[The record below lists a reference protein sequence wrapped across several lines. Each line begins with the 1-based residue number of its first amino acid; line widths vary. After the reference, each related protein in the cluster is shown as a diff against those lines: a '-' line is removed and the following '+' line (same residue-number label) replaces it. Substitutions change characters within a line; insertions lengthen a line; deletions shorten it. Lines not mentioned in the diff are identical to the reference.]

1 MPIFLIYLI
10 FILLGIALGLIY
22 DVFKILR
29 CLIQNKIFI
38 FFVDVFYFLVCSVSI
53 FYFCLIYNSG
63 KIRYFVLQGVLIGV
77 FLHKITLSKFIFS
90 FMGKTIV
97 AVKKI
102 RFPKM
107 KLFIFNKK

>member
-22 DVFKILR
+22 DIFKILR
-29 CLIQNKIFI
+29 RLVQNKIFV
-38 FFVDVFYFLVCSVSI
+38 FVIDVFYFLVCSVAI
-53 FYFCLIYNSG
+53 FYFCLVYNSG
-63 KIRYFVLQGVLIGV
+63 KIRYFVLQGVLIGA
-77 FLHKITLSKFIFS
+77 FLHKITISKFIFS
-90 FMGKTIV
+90 FIEKTIV